1 MANSVFGTDT
11 GKPVV
16 VRTGKAIITINGAT
30 MLAINAQIQF
40 GRTVEVINTIGD
52 KRVISI
58 GEAQGSFSAETIL
71 SKDYDIAE
79 AMHLNEGGCDTFTM
93 SVTFGGSTCNIYG
106 KTLTCHN
113 CVASA
118 VSLSVQ
124 GGRGFIGQGVQ
135 AVFTGLTM

>member
-1 MANSVFGTDT
+1 MYRVRHEHIFQAT
-11 GKPVV
+11 GRERDSTALPQ
-16 VRTGKAIITINGAT
+16 RLRLGCC
-30 MLAINAQIQF
+30 NAQIQF
-40 GRTVEVINTIGD
+40 GRNVEVINTIGD

-58 GEAQGSFSAETIL
+58 GEAQGTFSAETIL

-118 VSLSVQ
+118 VSLTVQ